1 MYLISYEN
9 GTCESVLQRSAFH
22 SCFSFKFLVAFLTLF
37 LTAVCP
43 LPPVA
48 PSPVCSSM
56 N

>member
-22 SCFSFKFLVAFLTLF
+22 SYFSFKFLVAFLTLF
-37 LTAVCP
+37 SP

-48 PSPVCSSM
+48 PSPICSSM